1 MLEAK
6 NIIAGKLY
14 SGSTGEVRERRNPA
28 NGDPV
33 SKFVLSSVEDL
44 NLAVDSGSRAFEKS
58 YWSKDPKLRSHI
70 MRKMCDSISR
80 NLDYLAKL
88 QSLEVGKIIR
98 DSRLE
103 AGVALDLFDFYSGM
117 ARVVYGR
124 TSLLDKDTMSFIL
137 REPVGLVGIISPWNS
152 PLILLA
158 RSLAPALAAG
168 NCVVIKPP
176 SYSPSTIFEFLR
188 IITEDVSEL
197 PEGVVNAVFGDGEK
211 IGRELVRHPK
221 INMLSFTGSTAGG
234 TQVMQDAAPGIK
246 RLSLEL
252 GGKTPNIILDDANF
266 DSAIL
271 GAIRGSMLGSA
282 GQQCFAGTRV
292 IVHETIHQ
300 KFKKRISELLPTL
313 RVGDPVQDSTDVGP
327 VVSEKQVERVMNF
340 VEKGKKEA
348 TLLLGGERLT
358 QREYANGSFIQP
370 TIFDEVP
377 PMSTLAQEEIFGPVV
392 SIITFSNVEE
402 LIEMANSTKYGL
414 SAAIWTNNIN
424 KAFTLAKNIR
434 AGVVW
439 INMFGKNYSEAET
452 GGAKQSGL
460 GRLRGLSGLNTFTE
474 LKNVIISLSQ

>member
-6 NIIAGKLY
+6 NIIAGKA
-14 SGSTGEVRERRNPA
+14 SAGSSGEVRERRNPT
-28 NGDPV
+28 NGEV
-33 SKFVLSSVEDL
+33 ISKFILSTVDDL
-44 NLAVDSGSRAFEKS
+44 NFAVDSGSQAFARS
-58 YWSKDPKLRSHI
+58 VWSRDPKLRTRV
-70 MRKMCDSISR
+70 MRKMCDRISQ

-88 QSLEVGKIIR
+88 QTLEVGKIIR
-98 DSRLE
+98 DSKIE
-103 AGVALDLFDFYSGM
+103 AGVALDLLDFYSGM
-117 ARVVYGR
+117 ARALYGR
-124 TSLLDKDTMSFIL
+124 TSMLDPDTMSFIL

-176 SYSPSTIFEFLR
+176 SYSPCTIFEFLR
-188 IITEDVSEL
+188 LITEGVSEL
-197 PEGVVNAVFGDGEK
+197 PEGVVNAVFGDGEI

-221 INMLSFTGSTAGG
+221 VNMVSFTGSTAGG
-234 TQVMQDAAPGIK
+234 TQVMQDGSSGIK

-266 DSAIL
+266 DSAIV

-282 GQQCFAGTRV
+282 GQQCFAGTR
-292 IVHETIHQ
+292 IMIHESIHQ
-300 KFKKRISELLPTL
+300 KFKQRISELVPTL
-313 RVGDPVQDSTDVGP
+313 RVGEPIQDSTDVGP
-327 VVSEKQVERVMNF
+327 VVSEKQAERVMDF

-348 TLLLGGERLT
+348 TLLLGGERLM
-358 QREYANGSFIQP
+358 RGEYANGSFIQP

-377 PMSTLAQEEIFGPVV
+377 PRSTLAQEEIFGPVV
-392 SIITFSNVEE
+392 SLMPFNNMEE
-402 LIEMANSTKYGL
+402 LVEMANSTRYGL

-452 GGAKQSGL
+452 GGAKQSGS
-460 GRLRGLSGLNTFTE
+460 GRLRGLSGLYTFTE
-474 LKNVIISLSQ
+474 LKNVLVSVSQ